1 MYLLRTYQRT
11 VAQLVAFILNF
22 DQNFPNFMK
31 SSHGTYLKTWGQF
44 LVNLVPRS
52 VLFPSPGQERPWEWV
67 TSFEINHILTNFL
80 FISSHC
86 GSEKLFGLFKSWSY
100 RCCRGQRENLTL
112 LLEHLS
118 YFSTFTED
126 YMKNSSTLYVVNV
139 TKCPSSATS
148 QVVYLF
154 TALSGSAISTNAK
167 VE

>member
-11 VAQLVAFILNF
+11 VVQLVAFSLNF

-31 SSHGTYLKTWGQF
+31 SSHGIYLKTWGQF

-52 VLFPSPGQERPWEWV
+52 VFLPWTRETLGMSYFFWDQSHFDKFSVYLFA
-67 TSFEINHILTNFL
+67 LL
-80 FISSHC
+80 
-86 GSEKLFGLFKSWSY
+86 GSEKLFGLFKSRIY

-112 LLEHLS
+112 RLEHLS
-118 YFSTFTED
+118 YFGTFTED

-154 TALSGSAISTNAK
+154 TALSGSAVSANAK